1 MLTRTNKGQSILE
14 YAILLAVIIA
24 ALLIMQSLV
33 KRGYQGGLKDAADK
47 MGEQYSVGKTT
58 ISQTRNMTGDQQ
70 IMEETAVNDTY
81 VSKYLPTG
89 IVSNDLKNLQQ
100 TGYEAYSLS
109 TRTGGKMTSNVT
121 STTEGAKNE
130 TTRIEDYN

>member
-14 YAILLAVIIA
+14 YAILLAVIVA
-24 ALLIMQSLV
+24 ALMIMQSLV

-58 ISQTRNMTGDQQ
+58 INQTRTMIEDQLIVQ
-70 IMEETAVNDTY
+70 ESAVNKTVMD
-81 VSKYLPTG
+81 KFLPAN
-89 IVSNDLKNLQQ
+89 IDRANVKDLQ
-100 TGYEAYSLS
+100 ADSVYSLS
-109 TRTGGKMTSNVT
+109 TRTGGKATSNVT

-130 TTRIEDYN
+130 TTRMIDY